1 MLPCHKHIVNWI
13 IFMLAKLPW
22 SSSNP
27 MSKDIENI
35 QLANKHCLEKISVCQ
50 RIKTIYGK

>member
-35 QLANKHCLEKISVCQ
+35 QLANKHCLEKISVRQ
-50 RIKTIYGK
+50 RI